1 MAGVDRANSGS
12 HLGHYDTIVLGSGI
26 AGLAYASRLLQLQQ
40 PNNHGGGTNRRLQI
54 IEARDRI
61 GGRIASVH
69 VDGWR
74 LNPGANWIH
83 GICNAKRSNPLTQ
96 ILPHKRYRAL
106 KGCVLFR
113 APASNDGEDGNFSG
127 SKTKN
132 NGRTA
137 GEGRHSK
144 EVSHLGQRAAHLI
157 YPATSTTTST
167 DLLDRVA
174 PGPINP
180 RSYGLNT

>member
-61 GGRIASVH
+61 GGRIACVH

-83 GICNAKRSNPLTQ
+83 GICNARRSNPLMQ
-96 ILPHKRYRAL
+96 ISPAQAIQST
-106 KGCVLFR
+106 KGVCLVPCTR
-113 APASNDGEDGNFSG
+113 IE
-127 SKTKN
+127 
-132 NGRTA
+132 
-137 GEGRHSK
+137 
-144 EVSHLGQRAAHLI
+144 
-157 YPATSTTTST
+157 
-167 DLLDRVA
+167 
-174 PGPINP
+174 
-180 RSYGLNT
+180 

>member
-83 GICNAKRSNPLTQ
+83 GICNAKIEIESAHANSPAQAIQST
-96 ILPHKRYRAL
+96 
-106 KGCVLFR
+106 KGVCLVPCTR
-113 APASNDGEDGNFSG
+113 IE
-127 SKTKN
+127 
-132 NGRTA
+132 
-137 GEGRHSK
+137 
-144 EVSHLGQRAAHLI
+144 
-157 YPATSTTTST
+157 
-167 DLLDRVA
+167 
-174 PGPINP
+174 
-180 RSYGLNT
+180 